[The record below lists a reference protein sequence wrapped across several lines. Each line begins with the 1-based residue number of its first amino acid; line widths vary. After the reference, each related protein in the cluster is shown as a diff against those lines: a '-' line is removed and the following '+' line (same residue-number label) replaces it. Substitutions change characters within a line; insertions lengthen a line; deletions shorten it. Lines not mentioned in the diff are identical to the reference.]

1 MLYQFVE
8 VAAGKVGTADA
19 ALKQH
24 IPREHAV
31 VCRAIVH
38 QAAWRVSRHMDGF
51 QFRIAEGDDVSIVQ
65 ISAQGHGG
73 FLQLEAEHAA
83 LFRRFVNPE
92 LIGLVGFGLQTELF
106 QHERIAEDM
115 VQMQMGIQQMFHI
128 QPILDD
134 EVFQGLLFFLIKT
147 ARVND
152 DRFIGFVPK
161 HITVLREH
169 IKFESL
175 YFHIMYLD
183 LSPYIYYFL
192 CLEELL
198 FKELLQVPQRGLV
211 LDGHGFISQFAPLE
225 ANQSVGQC
233 ILLFGGDVLADNL
246 Q

>member
-1 MLYQFVE
+1 
-8 VAAGKVGTADA
+8 
-19 ALKQH
+19 
-24 IPREHAV
+24 
-31 VCRAIVH
+31 
-38 QAAWRVSRHMDGF
+38 MDGF
-51 QFRIAEGDDVSIVQ
+51 QFRIAEGDDVSVVQ

-183 LSPYIYYFL
+183 F
-192 CLEELL
+192 
-198 FKELLQVPQRGLV
+198 
-211 LDGHGFISQFAPLE
+211 
-225 ANQSVGQC
+225 
-233 ILLFGGDVLADNL
+233 
-246 Q
+246 